1 MAAITLPYSAAEAL
15 TQVRAL
21 IGEASAGFW
30 TDEELNNWVIEGS
43 VDISVK
49 TLCFEHRNSITL
61 VASQLEYTDFISAPT
76 TAGIAQA
83 IKIYSCI
90 YDDESN
96 VYRGLQKIHPRQIN
110 HLSQNTAGPS
120 YYYYHFAGSIGIWP
134 LPTATE
140 AALTDPILVYCSL
153 VADAITDLP
162 DHYQQFAII
171 YAAAMAKFKERK
183 NAEAMSLYAK
193 YINSMNF
200 HRADIYERGVDA
212 KSDFQTPDKTIIQTG
227 G

>member
-1 MAAITLPYSAAEAL
+1 MAAISLPYSAAEAL

-21 IGEASAGFW
+21 IGEPTAGFW
-30 TDEELNNWVIEGS
+30 TDEEINNWVIEGS
-43 VDISVK
+43 ADISVK
-49 TLCFEHRNSITL
+49 ALCFENRNSITL
-61 VASQLEYTDFISAPT
+61 VASQLEYVNFISAPT
-76 TAGIAQA
+76 TNGIAQVV
-83 IKIYSCI
+83 KVHSCI

-96 VYRGLQKIHPRQIN
+96 VYRGLQKIHPRMIN
-110 HLSQNTAGPS
+110 RVPQNTAGPS
-120 YYYYHFAGSIGIWP
+120 YYYYHFAGKIGIWP

-162 DHYQQFAII
+162 DHYQQFAIR
-171 YAAAMAKFKERK
+171 YAAAMARFKERK
-183 NAEAMSLYAK
+183 NAEGMGLYTK

-200 HRADIYERGVDA
+200 HRADIYERGVDS
-212 KSDFQTPDKTIIQTG
+212 KNDMQPPDRTVQVG

>member
-1 MAAITLPYSAAEAL
+1 MAAISLPYSAAEAL
-15 TQVRAL
+15 AQVRAL
-21 IGEASAGFW
+21 IGEPTAKFW
-30 TDEELNNWVIEGS
+30 TDEELNDWVIEGS

-49 TLCFEHRNSITL
+49 TLCYEHNNSITL
-61 VASQLEYTDFISAPT
+61 VANQLEYADFVAAPT
-76 TAGIAQA
+76 TSGIAQV
-83 IKIYSCI
+83 IKVYACI

-96 VYRGLQKIHPRQIN
+96 VYRGLEKIHPRMIQ
-110 HLSQNTAGPS
+110 HLPQFTAGPS
-120 YYYYHFAGSIGIWP
+120 YYYYHFGGKIGIFP

-153 VADAITDLP
+153 VASAITHLP
-162 DHYQQFAII
+162 DHYQQFAVI
-171 YAAAMAKFKERK
+171 YASAMARFKERK
-183 NAEAMSLYAK
+183 NAEGMALYTK

-212 KSDFQTPDKTIIQTG
+212 KSDMTQPDRTIQRG

>member
-1 MAAITLPYSAAEAL
+1 MAAISLPYSAAEAL

-21 IGEASAGFW
+21 IGEPTAAFW
-30 TDEELNNWVIEGS
+30 TDEEINNWVIEGS
-43 VDISVK
+43 LDISVK
-49 TLCFEHRNSITL
+49 TLCFEHRNSIKL
-61 VASQLEYTDFISAPT
+61 VANQLEYADFVAAPT
-76 TAGIAQA
+76 TAGIAQV
-83 IKIYSCI
+83 IKVYSCI

-96 VYRGLQKIHPRQIN
+96 VYRGLHKIHPRHI
-110 HLSQNTAGPS
+110 QNLAQSTAGPS
-120 YYYYHFAGSIGIWP
+120 YYYYHFGGKIGLFP

-171 YAAAMAKFKERK
+171 YAAAMARFKERK
-183 NAEAMSLYAK
+183 NAEGMALYIK

-200 HRADIYERGVDA
+200 HRKDIYERGVDA
-212 KSDFQTPDKTIIQTG
+212 KSDMQPPDRIVQVG

>member
-1 MAAITLPYSAAEAL
+1 MAAISLPYSAVEAR

-21 IGEASAGFW
+21 IGEPTAKFW
-30 TDEELNNWVIEGS
+30 TDEEINNWVIEAS
-43 VDISVK
+43 ADISTK
-49 TLCFEHRNSITL
+49 TLCYEHRNSVTL
-61 VASQLEYTDFISAPT
+61 VASQLEYVNFISAPT
-76 TAGIAQA
+76 TNGIAQVV
-83 IKIYSCI
+83 KIYGCI

-96 VYRGLQKIHPRQIN
+96 VYRGLQKIHPRMIN
-110 HLSQNTAGPS
+110 HMPHNTAGPS
-120 YYYYHFAGSIGIWP
+120 YYYYHFAGKIGIWP

-171 YAAAMAKFKERK
+171 YAAAMARFKERK
-183 NAEAMSLYAK
+183 NLEGMALYTQ

-212 KSDFQTPDKTIIQTG
+212 KSDFQMPDRTIQG